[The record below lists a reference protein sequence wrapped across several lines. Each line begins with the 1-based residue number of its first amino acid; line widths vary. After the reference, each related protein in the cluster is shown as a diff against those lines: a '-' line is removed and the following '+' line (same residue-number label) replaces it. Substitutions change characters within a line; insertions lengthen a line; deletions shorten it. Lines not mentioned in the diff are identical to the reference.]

1 MIIIPLAQV
10 FYMQPIILQ
19 LLWNSMSASS
29 TLFVTLDDFHA
40 VIVLVLFGVKNICL
54 LISLHVIPEYIWYV
68 FSFILKFL
76 IIFY

>member
-40 VIVLVLFGVKNICL
+40 LLLF
-54 LISLHVIPEYIWYV
+54 
-68 FSFILKFL
+68 
-76 IIFY
+76 